1 MLVSAAVLSSPGK
14 VRANNQDK
22 SFLDTEK
29 GLFVVSD
36 GMGGAQAGEV
46 AAQLVATILPRMI
59 HVRLAGDPSPH
70 SQTVRSWLRQDML
83 SLSKEMNLKTAGN
96 PLADGMGATVVLAL
110 VLGERAFI
118 AHMGD
123 SRAYLHRG
131 EKLSQL
137 TEDHS
142 VVSLLLRAGE
152 ITDEQARVHAAR
164 GQLTRFMGMKEEVYG
179 DVKTVRLKSG
189 DRLLLCTDG
198 LTEMVSDDQIADLL
212 TRYPAPNDACDRLVR
227 AANEA
232 GGKDNVTALVVN
244 ISSSGKA
251 IMQNRP

>member
-1 MLVSAAVLSSPGK
+1 MMVSAAVLSSLGK

-29 GLFVVSD
+29 GLFIVSD

-59 HVRLAGDPSPH
+59 HVRLASESNPH

-110 VLGERAFI
+110 VLGERAFV
-118 AHMGD
+118 AHAGD
-123 SRAYLHRG
+123 SRAYLFRG
-131 EKLSQL
+131 KKLAQL

-152 ITDEQARVHAAR
+152 ITEEQARVHAAR

-179 DVKTVRLKSG
+179 DVKTVRLRSG

-212 TRYPAPNDACDRLVR
+212 TRYPAPNDACDWLVR

-244 ISSSGKA
+244 IGCGGNG
-251 IMQNRP
+251 ILCP